1 MAVGGKPEGKRKKK
15 SIAWIYM
22 YPTRIEMYITSPTA
36 NSAGFQNPSA
46 REKKALIEC
55 PTDYYMCTR
64 RASISQSGNS
74 TPQLN
79 NHNSQKPNI
88 LTGGRTEPQC

>member
-1 MAVGGKPEGKRKKK
+1 MAVGGRPEGKRKKK

-46 REKKALIEC
+46 REKK
-55 PTDYYMCTR
+55 
-64 RASISQSGNS
+64 SID
-74 TPQLN
+74 
-79 NHNSQKPNI
+79 
-88 LTGGRTEPQC
+88 